1 MKFQPTCSIC
11 LSKIKIIDLRRGS
24 RRRGPGRKLL
34 CKHVFHASCI
44 DGIYKPQCPLCEHPI
59 FNTDEETLLRCTSE
73 EDVVDILKA
82 LHERDINTKN
92 IFIFL
97 TTHPSAKKHEWIVDL
112 MYKYCDFTELL
123 ADNLNDK
130 ALVKEIV
137 KRGKVNWFK
146 TFCGG
151 LTFFDLVYERTD
163 DPDIIALVHSML
175 PMDSQNVS
183 GIIRPALITPNNRTS
198 VTSFFVDVSPQEA
211 PTPPPILPRTYQKH
225 RRMDSMKRTAS
236 VNGFAARQ
244 SLLDRRSLNL
254 LTHSEEPA
262 YEQPCLHQ
270 TSSTYPIYESLYPA
284 IPSAPP
290 IDDVTTPYK
299 HVS

>member
-1 MKFQPTCSIC
+1 
-11 LSKIKIIDLRRGS
+11 
-24 RRRGPGRKLL
+24 
-34 CKHVFHASCI
+34 
-44 DGIYKPQCPLCEHPI
+44 
-59 FNTDEETLLRCTSE
+59 
-73 EDVVDILKA
+73 
-82 LHERDINTKN
+82 
-92 IFIFL
+92 
-97 TTHPSAKKHEWIVDL
+97 

-163 DPDIIALVHSML
+163 DPEIIALVHSML

-198 VTSFFVDVSPQEA
+198 VTSFVMDFVDVSPQEA
-211 PTPPPILPRTYQKH
+211 PASPTPPPIPPRTYQKH
-225 RRMDSMKRTAS
+225 SMDSKRTAS
-236 VNGFAARQ
+236 VSGFAARQ
-244 SLLDRRSLNL
+244 SLLDRRSLSL
-254 LTHSEEPA
+254 LSHSEEPA
-262 YEQPCLHQ
+262 YEQPCLRQ

-290 IDDVTTPYK
+290 IDLMPLALTNTINDLTTIRANRK
-299 HVS
+299 CL